1 MLQTSD
7 ILATRWLTNDIFLTG
22 VEAGKSIIR
31 EDRFSDNTPCFID
44 SERDKEGF
52 WGLLGH

>member
-1 MLQTSD
+1 MQTSD